1 MRVLTNTDDQR
12 ASVADNSSDNRITR
26 VCVRIQNNILDNVQM
41 DARNAAI
48 GCQALDLD
56 AKKSK
61 ECPPATSP
69 RVLAAEP
76 MKRPIVYLLLAVVTM
91 LVGLASRR
99 FRQRLPSFM
108 REYSGD
114 VLWALML
121 FLVVSFVLAG
131 RPLFQRC
138 LISLILAFAIEV
150 GQLYHAPWI
159 DGIRSATLGGLVLGY
174 GFLWSD
180 LVCYLVG
187 ITASAFAELIM
198 RRWRKMRETNS
209 VG

>member
-1 MRVLTNTDDQR
+1 
-12 ASVADNSSDNRITR
+12 
-26 VCVRIQNNILDNVQM
+26 
-41 DARNAAI
+41 
-48 GCQALDLD
+48 
-56 AKKSK
+56 
-61 ECPPATSP
+61 
-69 RVLAAEP
+69 
-76 MKRPIVYLLLAVVTM
+76 MKRQIVYLLLAILTM

-99 FRQRLPSFM
+99 FRQHLPSFLGD
-108 REYSGD
+108 YSGD

-131 RPLFQRC
+131 RPLFPRC
-138 LISLILAFAIEV
+138 IISLVLAFAVEV
-150 GQLYHAPWI
+150 SQLYHAPWI
-159 DGIRSATLGGLVLGY
+159 DGIRNTTLGGLVLGF

-187 ITASAFAELIM
+187 IAVGAFAELTI